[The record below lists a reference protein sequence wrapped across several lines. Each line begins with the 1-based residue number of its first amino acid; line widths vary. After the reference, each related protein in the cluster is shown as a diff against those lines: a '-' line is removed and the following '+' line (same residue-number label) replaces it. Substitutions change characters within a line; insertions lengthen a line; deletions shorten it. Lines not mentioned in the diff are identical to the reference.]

1 MGRRQRSCRM
11 RASRASARPQ
21 ASPRARSRDG
31 RSCHS
36 AYVRLKGSGEGQKS
50 AGEPAGEVPR
60 VSKTQT
66 AAAQRGRVA
75 SQRHT
80 APCTHRPPHGPAASI
95 ACGRSSASL
104 PARRRIAGRLTR
116 DRHRDTYTQDAAH
129 LPENEPRKRS
139 TPPCSRCACAAANA
153 RRSSTATATSIA
165 ARGHPPPR
173 GARIALD
180 AKHTRHNKRRLRCD
194 QLSRP
199 LVQHSRSATD
209 PRSGAARGRP
219 ATRPPLCLLWRRAE
233 RLRCPSHDAPHLRI
247 YTSGHQKQVCF
258 FEAVY
263 SFVDVA
269 LRCGAAAEARPPC
282 GSFCSG

>member
-31 RSCHS
+31 RSGHS

-104 PARRRIAGRLTR
+104 PARRRIAGRLPR
-116 DRHRDTYTQDAAH
+116 DRHRDTTHRTLRTCLRTSRGSAPRRPAAAAPAPRRTREGKAPPLQLASRQGATHPRAALASPSTPSTQDTTNDASAAINSH
-129 LPENEPRKRS
+129 DRS
-139 TPPCSRCACAAANA
+139 C
-153 RRSSTATATSIA
+153 STA
-165 ARGHPPPR
+165 
-173 GARIALD
+173 
-180 AKHTRHNKRRLRCD
+180 
-194 QLSRP
+194 
-199 LVQHSRSATD
+199 
-209 PRSGAARGRP
+209 
-219 ATRPPLCLLWRRAE
+219 
-233 RLRCPSHDAPHLRI
+233 
-247 YTSGHQKQVCF
+247 
-258 FEAVY
+258 EA
-263 SFVDVA
+263 
-269 LRCGAAAEARPPC
+269 
-282 GSFCSG
+282 